1 MITQGEL
8 NALNLA
14 LKDHALAG
22 VNGLKAS
29 FYNDILYFHKQK
41 EDFKRRICLYL
52 FSLQAQDTCISVD
65 FVLDEELMNFQRSDF
80 LKRNLGVLVD
90 LYIKNLTILNPL
102 KKAESLFEYL

>member
-1 MITQGEL
+1 MITQDEL

-14 LKDHALAG
+14 LKAHDLAQI
-22 VNGLKAS
+22 NGLKVS
-29 FYNDILYFHKQK
+29 FYNDILYFHKQN

-52 FSLQAQDTCISVD
+52 FSLQGQDTCISVD